1 MTAEPAR
8 PTASALASTPS
19 ALAST
24 PSAVAST
31 AIRLRVAQLLAV
43 LLVATGALLL
53 ALRDTVGV
61 APGLALVALAV
72 ALLALVERMRIARRR
87 AER

>member
-8 PTASALASTPS
+8 PTASAL
-19 ALAST
+19 
-24 PSAVAST
+24 AST

-43 LLVATGALLL
+43 LLVAAGALLL

-61 APGLALVALAV
+61 GPGLALVALAV
-72 ALLALVERMRIARRR
+72 ALLALVERMRIAARR
-87 AER
+87 ADR